1 MNLLSL
7 MKHKKERMYMAYM
20 IQQHPQQISTENLA
34 YQKRISVA
42 DNAVGCKA
50 SSFSSLFLYS
60 AQRIQQNQHGVN
72 NRETKLNDIH
82 MKTENLTAA
91 IARHDPLLAD
101 AVGKMVGYIQDRW
114 AAPYPTK
121 EQTDAVNAYLRSV
134 HADGGGTMSETDIA
148 HRRIATQKITIN
160 AIRVLD
166 HDQLDRL
173 QDVLNHIA
181 ADREYYMPEQRQG
194 MGR

>member
-1 MNLLSL
+1 
-7 MKHKKERMYMAYM
+7 
-20 IQQHPQQISTENLA
+20 
-34 YQKRISVA
+34 
-42 DNAVGCKA
+42 
-50 SSFSSLFLYS
+50 
-60 AQRIQQNQHGVN
+60 
-72 NRETKLNDIH
+72 
-82 MKTENLTAA
+82 MKTEDLTAA

-114 AAPYPTK
+114 AAPYPSK
-121 EQTDAVNAYLRSV
+121 EQTEAVNAYLRSV

-166 HDQLDRL
+166 RDQLDRL
-173 QDVLNHIA
+173 QEVLNHIA